1 MELNTNHIMNQTKKK
16 MKTTNDM
23 HEINGSHYE
32 SLKYEPVHLYQS
44 LNQISWFQA
53 EPIKYLSRFKLKNGV
68 NDLNKAKHI
77 LSMARDLGIKRPY
90 ELVIQSKFTSDYMV
104 QFGPWFSES
113 KDPTVN
119 EKYFG
124 IFCSLVIHILLAE
137 WDLAIH
143 LMDDITYYF
152 YGEEEQ
158 NL

>member
-1 MELNTNHIMNQTKKK
+1 
-16 MKTTNDM
+16 M
-23 HEINGSHYE
+23 HQVNGSHYE
-32 SLKYEPVHLYQS
+32 SLKYEPVHLYKS

-77 LSMARDLGIKRPY
+77 LSMARDLGIRRPY
-90 ELVIQSKFTSDYMV
+90 ELVIPDKLASDYLA
-104 QFGPWFSES
+104 QFGQWFNQS
-113 KDPTVN
+113 DNPIIN

-124 IFCSLVIHILLAE
+124 QFCSLVINILLAE
-137 WDLAIH
+137 WDKALTYLDEVI
-143 LMDDITYYF
+143 YYF

>member
-16 MKTTNDM
+16 MKTTNNM

-32 SLKYEPVHLYQS
+32 SLKYEPVYLYQS

-77 LSMARDLGIKRPY
+77 ISMARDLNIKRPY
-90 ELVIQSKFTSDYMV
+90 ELVIQSKLTSNYLA
-104 QFGPWFSES
+104 QFGSWFNQS
-113 KDPTVN
+113 KDKDIN
-119 EKYFG
+119 ENYFDK
-124 IFCSLVIHILLAE
+124 FCSLIMNILLAE
-137 WDLAIH
+137 WDKALIYI
-143 LMDDITYYF
+143 DEVIYYF